1 MGLPFKT
8 LDDVDYSGKRV
19 LVRVDI
25 NCSIDPNTKKILDY
39 SRIKSIVPTLKT
51 LSKSKVVLMAHQGRP
66 GGDDFVSL
74 KEHAEILVKLGFK
87 AKFVDDIFGE
97 KAQHAIKNISTGDI
111 LVLENVRFH
120 DGENKTGP
128 PEEMAKDPLVQ
139 NLYPLFDLFVN
150 DAFGAAHRG
159 QPSIVGFTAVL
170 PSVAG
175 RVVEKEVRVLSEVT
189 AADKRPW
196 TLVLGGSK
204 VSDKIKTLGTL
215 LETGRVD
222 HALIGGLIGNVFL
235 AANGLISESYG
246 RIVPEF
252 SKVLPEAKA
261 LLQKYADVIRIPVDV
276 AVERNGTRVECSLDE
291 AGGDPILDIG
301 PETLKIFQS
310 ILKESAVVFANGPL
324 GLCEKE
330 QFKKGTV
337 SVLDTLAHSK
347 CITVVGG
354 GHVGAMAEELGLSSK
369 IAHISTGGGATI
381 SFLTGKKLDLL
392 SALESAAKRM
402 DRQSSL

>member
-1 MGLPFKT
+1 MKLPFKT
-8 LDDVDYSGKRV
+8 LDDVEYAGKRV

-25 NCSIDPNTKKILDY
+25 NCSVDPSTKKISDY
-39 SRIKSIVPTLKT
+39 SRIKAVFPTLKA
-51 LSKSKVVLMAHQGRP
+51 LSQSKVVLMAHQGRP
-66 GGDDFVSL
+66 GGDDFISL
-74 KEHAEILVKLGFK
+74 KEHAEILARLGFNTT
-87 AKFVDDIFGE
+87 FVDDIFGE
-97 KAQHAIKNISTGDI
+97 KAQHAIQNVSFGEI
-111 LVLENVRFH
+111 LVLENVRFY
-120 DGENKTGP
+120 DGENKTGT
-128 PEEMAKDPLVQ
+128 PEEMAKEPLVQ

-189 AADKRPW
+189 SAEKRPW
-196 TLVLGGSK
+196 TLILGGSK

-222 HALIGGLIGNVFL
+222 SALIGGLIGNVFL
-235 AANGLISESYG
+235 VASGLLPESYG
-246 RIVPEF
+246 RIASEF
-252 SKVLPEAKA
+252 SKVLPEAKS
-261 LLQKYADVIRIPVDV
+261 LLQKYSGIIQLPVDV
-276 AVERNGTRVECSLDE
+276 AVERNGERVECSLNAVGE
-291 AGGDPILDIG
+291 DPIFDIG
-301 PETLKIFQS
+301 PKTLDIFQS
-310 ILKESAVVFANGPL
+310 ILKKSAVVFANGPL

-330 QFKKGTV
+330 LFKRGTTQ
-337 SVLDTLAHSK
+337 VLETLANCS

-354 GHVGAMAEELGLSSK
+354 GHVGAMAEELGLSTK

-392 SALESAAKRM
+392 NALEQAAKRM
-402 DRQSSL
+402 DNLHA